1 MFELFDRMND
11 SGILY
16 AVLRNYGTLPEV
28 PDPNG
33 DVDIL
38 IPENQ
43 AVFFHRILKKSLEET
58 GGKIFFT
65 RHRFHCTSYFIFI
78 PGQPAF
84 ATWIDAFTMI
94 ATRGV
99 PWLDT
104 GSILLDRIRHQ
115 RGFFILSP
123 GAEAATLFMKEIL
136 AKRPLKPKYQEQIIE
151 LLKKTGSP
159 EIFRRLL
166 STYFGEKH
174 ATSMFDLAKQSKWD
188 EAFQK
193 RKEWW
198 RILLAFTFRKELLRQ
213 IGRFFLF
220 FTGHMVQTFFQS
232 CRGGIIAVL
241 GPDGVGKTTACH
253 NLQERLKKWPFR
265 KVLVYHGEFGV
276 FPSLGKIYRW
286 ITKPWQKASA
296 EEFSRHQTAGSLR
309 AFIHLIYYGLEFFLA
324 WPFVLWGRWRGN
336 CFIFDRYYYDFS
348 LRPTH
353 RWLYRLITKL
363 IPSPDLIIILKAP
376 PAIIYERKQELS
388 FSQIEDQLGEFPKQ
402 HPNAM
407 ILSTD
412 QPPSALVSKMEEA
425 AAVQFSKKS

>member
-1 MFELFDRMND
+1 MFELFDRMNAL
-11 SGILY
+11 GIPY
-16 AVLRNYGTLPEV
+16 AVLRNYETLPEM

-43 AVFFHRILKKSLEET
+43 AVFFHQILKKSLGEA
-58 GGKIFFT
+58 GGRIFFT
-65 RHRFHCTSYFIFI
+65 RRRFHCTSYFIFV
-78 PGQPAF
+78 PGLPTF

-104 GSILLDRIRHQ
+104 GLILQDRIRHQ

-151 LLKKTGSP
+151 LLKKPGSP
-159 EIFRRLL
+159 EIFKQHL
-166 STYFGEKH
+166 SASFGEKH

-198 RILLAFTFRKELLRQ
+198 RILLAFTFRKEPLRQ

-220 FTGHMVQTFFQS
+220 FLGHVAQTFFQS

-241 GPDGVGKTTACH
+241 GPDGVGKTTACR

-265 KVLVYHGEFGV
+265 KALVYHGEFGV
-276 FPSLGKIYRW
+276 FPSLGKIYQW
-286 ITKPWQKASA
+286 FLKPWKKEGINLST
-296 EEFSRHQTAGSLR
+296 RHQTARPLR
-309 AFIHLIYYGLEFFLA
+309 AFIHLVYYGLEFFLA
-324 WPFVLWGRWRGN
+324 WPFVLWGRWRGYV
-336 CFIFDRYYYDFS
+336 FIFDRYYYDFS
-348 LRPTH
+348 LRSTH
-353 RWLYRLITKL
+353 RWLYRLIIKI
-363 IPSPDLIIILKAP
+363 IPRPHLIILLKAP
-376 PAIIYERKQELS
+376 PALIYERKQELS
-388 FSQIEDQLGEFPKQ
+388 IVQIEDQLVEFQKL
-402 HPNAM
+402 HGNAM

-412 QPPSALVSKMEEA
+412 QSPEAIISKMEEA
-425 AAVQFSKKS
+425 VASQFSQKS